1 VAVSCEHGYK
11 PTGSKKRQ
19 GISLLAE
26 GLSASQEGLYFME
39 LVACIQ
45 DILSCWTND
54 INRNMLKSAA
64 TCKSCD
70 RTKPQFL
77 YRANP
82 LANWR

>member
-45 DILSCWTND
+45 DILSC
-54 INRNMLKSAA
+54 
-64 TCKSCD
+64 
-70 RTKPQFL
+70 
-77 YRANP
+77 
-82 LANWR
+82 